1 MQNVESVQQKKKEDV
16 FWAVLSSAMELDVK
30 KGPLKWTLSELSR
43 KSKITRS
50 LIYYYFGRSK
60 MGIIEEAI
68 KMIGEEFIGLSSER
82 LKLWKEGQ
90 LYESML
96 QTRQLS
102 ERVPYLQTFI
112 ILNIGTSSEAGKLLE
127 QKRQEFIAK
136 IRTFYSKKTEDEV
149 LAIFSMYWGLSF
161 APELN
166 DQAIKIVLK
175 QFKKVT

>member
-1 MQNVESVQQKKKEDV
+1 M
-16 FWAVLSSAMELDVK
+16 
-30 KGPLKWTLSELSR
+30 
-43 KSKITRS
+43 
-50 LIYYYFGRSK
+50 
-60 MGIIEEAI
+60 
-68 KMIGEEFIGLSSER
+68 
-82 LKLWKEGQ
+82 
-90 LYESML
+90 
-96 QTRQLS
+96 
-102 ERVPYLQTFI
+102 FI

-175 QFKKVT
+175 QFKKVTWGVRKVFFNGFRFYGINV